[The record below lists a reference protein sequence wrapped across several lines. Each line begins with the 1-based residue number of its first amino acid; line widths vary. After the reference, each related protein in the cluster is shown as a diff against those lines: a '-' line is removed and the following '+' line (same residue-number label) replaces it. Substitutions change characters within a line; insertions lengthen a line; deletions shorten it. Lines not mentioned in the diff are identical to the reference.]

1 MNKDQHQNIHS
12 SLHSSY
18 LGPAPNM
25 KPNTLICTKQI
36 HKNRGSISS
45 NLFLDVNPHKKGIT
59 NIISKRCITNTNN
72 NNVSHSNSNNNPLNI
87 SSNYVVHPKLT
98 NISQTKILIK
108 RNSTLIETK
117 KPEHQQHKDLHSKLR
132 TFYINNDHKN
142 KRIKLSKNNKITTR
156 SYNIFTFLPKALLIQ
171 FTRLSN
177 VYFLIVAI
185 TQCIKSISPL
195 SPETGIIP
203 LVCVLCISMVRELIE
218 DLHKGKYDKVNNNQV
233 VAVYNS
239 KVFVNK
245 KAEDIKIGQL
255 IKIQKNQPIPCDII
269 LIDSFNTDGTCYVET
284 SSLDGERD
292 LKQKISTRITI
303 GIYDQIN
310 HTHKYS
316 FQNTNGFGNESD
328 ITSVSGEITCN
339 KPNPDFNKLHGK
351 MTVVF
356 EGKANGNNVN
366 AGDNNNN
373 NIDNNKNNTKID
385 GSVNLSSKNL
395 ILKGSV
401 LKHTPWIIGIAI
413 ATGMEN
419 KIFLHSKTTRIKTST
434 LEKQMNYYLLGIF
447 IFQLTLCAVC
457 AIVHLQEQ
465 NTHRAF
471 HEIYVPSNISKQTRC
486 IANYFTYFLL
496 FNTLI
501 PISLIVTIEI
511 VKVMQGL
518 FIRWD
523 CLMYS
528 FVYKVFTRPKSV
540 SLNEEL
546 GNVNCIF
553 SDKTGTLTCNKMQ
566 FKYCVIGY
574 SIYEYKCK
582 HFENPNSSIISMP
595 SPNTGND
602 QGNSNIEIN
611 PFTKGYFSD
620 VITSHNNMLIEEE
633 ITVIKEY
640 WTALATAHEV
650 MCSEHLNDK
659 GEYDYSGVSSDEVE
673 LVKTA
678 SEQGFVYVNS
688 IHSLANTKKCV
699 KVGNTLYEYEVLHV
713 LKFSSE
719 RRRMGIVL
727 KDKDGVIK
735 LYMKGAD
742 CEIKKRLSSACLVD
756 PGVQLSLTNID
767 ILSSYGYRTLLVAY
781 KVVSQEEYTLWNE
794 SLMRSESDSIK
805 REEHVEQCYE
815 QIESDLIFL
824 GATMV
829 EDKLQAKVPETIS
842 HLRKADIKIW
852 VLTGDK
858 ESTAEN
864 IARMT
869 NLINDNC
876 KVFTISSLTDEE
888 KLLYKKTLFKQGISN
903 INNNI
908 NNNNNDHTISRELV
922 KFITEY
928 ETYQQDM
935 FGENNNDSCLFPFGN
950 RNNNVNNSMQHNG
963 NVNNNNILQS
973 NRYNNTNNNNGLL
986 PFNLRHYNSN
996 YMSEQNSNSYNN
1008 LIVANNLSSFINHSF
1023 LPRQLATKNAIK
1035 PFCLLVE
1042 AKILSKIFIS
1052 KEQTKRFLDI
1062 ALKANSVVC
1071 FRVSPI
1077 QKSQIVKAV
1086 KAHDASLI
1094 SLAIGDGENDV
1105 AMIKEAHIGIG
1116 VYGEEGMRAI
1126 QASDFS
1132 IGEFRYLER
1141 LLFVHGRINYKRTGQ
1156 MIIYFFY
1163 KNFVFTI
1170 VHFYFAFH
1178 CLNSGQTIIDD
1189 WFISLYNLVFTSV
1202 PLCILA
1208 STDFYKAKTN
1218 DRLEKTGMLPL
1229 MYKDCRDDDKPFTF
1243 KKFTLEMLKGFIIS
1257 YINSSLILRPRES
1270 TELNGGGYNSNI
1282 WFFSLCLYT
1291 NIILSVTATLILKT
1305 KYFSW
1310 FVVLSI
1316 IITTFVCYIIFLII
1330 VENTTIFN
1338 SSGVVIMS
1346 FKSVKF
1352 YLVTFCSFGVSFVTD
1367 FCIKQSFLLNRNEIK
1382 KEHLTTSKI
1391 TKNVPKMLV
1400 NSEVMKKVSE
1410 TEEEFVKKSVITQ
1423 HKEFYV
1429 KEINK
1434 EKKDDEQLQ
1443 KAKSSQVKYYKNG
1456 IEIECTSGEDGMNN
1470 YKGNNNSID
1479 NKLNGKNVG
1488 GSMKVSKFIA

>member
-1 MNKDQHQNIHS
+1 MNKEIHPNAQS

-18 LGPAPNM
+18 LGPSHNN
-25 KPNTLICTKQI
+25 KPNTLICTKPI

-45 NLFLDVNPHKKGIT
+45 NIFLDVNVNSHKKGIT
-59 NIISKRCITNTNN
+59 NILSKRCINN
-72 NNVSHSNSNNNPLNI
+72 NNSISNNNPLNI
-87 SSNYVVHPKLT
+87 SSNLIRPKLT
-98 NISQTKILIK
+98 NITQTKILIK

-117 KPEHQQHKDLHSKLR
+117 KPEQQPKDIHSKFR
-132 TFYINNDHKN
+132 TFYINNDKKN
-142 KRIKLSKNNKITTR
+142 RNIKLSNNNKITTR

-185 TQCIKSISPL
+185 TQCIESISPL

-233 VAVYNS
+233 VSVYNS

-245 KAEDIKIGQL
+245 KAEEIKIGQL

-292 LKQKISTRITI
+292 LKEKLSTRITI

-351 MTVVF
+351 MTVIF
-356 EGKANGNNVN
+356 EGKANGNN
-366 AGDNNNN
+366 NNNN
-373 NIDNNKNNTKID
+373 NNTNNNDNKNNTKID

-401 LKHTPWIIGIAI
+401 LKHTPWIIGISI
-413 ATGMEN
+413 ATGIEN
-419 KIFLHSKTTRIKTST
+419 KIFLHSKSTRIKTST

-447 IFQLTLCAVC
+447 IFQLTLCGVC
-457 AIVHLQEQ
+457 ALVHLREL
-465 NTHRAF
+465 NTHLAF
-471 HEIYVPSNISKQTRC
+471 HELYVPSNISKQMRC
-486 IANYFTYFLL
+486 VANYFTYFLL

-523 CLMYS
+523 CQMYS

-602 QGNSNIEIN
+602 QGHNNIEIN
-611 PFTKGYFSD
+611 PFTKGFFSD

-633 ITVIKEY
+633 LTVIKEY

-678 SEQGFVYVNS
+678 SEQGFVYVSS

-699 KVGNTLYEYEVLHV
+699 KIGNTLHEYEVLHV

-719 RRRMGIVL
+719 RRRMGIIL
-727 KDKDGVIK
+727 KDKEGVIK

-742 CEIKKRLSSACLVD
+742 CEIKKRLNQTCLVD

-767 ILSSYGYRTLLVAY
+767 MLSSYGYRTLLVAY
-781 KVVSQEEYTLWNE
+781 KTISQDEYALWNE
-794 SLMRSESDSIK
+794 SLTRSECDSIK
-805 REEHVEQCYE
+805 REELVEQCYE

-829 EDKLQAKVPETIS
+829 EDKLQAKVPETVS

-869 NLINDNC
+869 NLINDHC
-876 KVFTISSLTDEE
+876 KVFTISSLTEDE
-888 KLLYKKTLFKQGISN
+888 KQLYKRALFKPGMSN
-903 INNNI
+903 
-908 NNNNNDHTISRELV
+908 DQTISRELF

-928 ETYQQDM
+928 ETYQQDV
-935 FGENNNDSCLFPFGN
+935 FGENDSCLFPFVSKN
-950 RNNNVNNSMQHNG
+950 
-963 NVNNNNILQS
+963 NNNNINNS
-973 NRYNNTNNNNGLL
+973 IHHNGNTNNLLQSHRNNNGVL
-986 PFNLRHYNSN
+986 PFNVRHYNSN

-1042 AKILSKIFIS
+1042 AKILSKIFLS

-1086 KAHDASLI
+1086 KAHDSSLI

-1141 LLFVHGRINYKRTGQ
+1141 LLFVHGRVNYKRTGQ

-1243 KKFTLEMLKGFIIS
+1243 KKFTLEMCKGFVIS

-1310 FVVLSI
+1310 FVVMSI
-1316 IITTFVCYIIFLII
+1316 IITTFVCYILFLII
-1330 VENTTIFN
+1330 VENTSMFN

-1367 FCIKQSFLLNRNEIK
+1367 FCIKQSFLLNKHEVT
-1382 KEHLTTSKI
+1382 KEHLATSKI

-1423 HKEFYV
+1423 QKEFYI

-1434 EKKDDEQLQ
+1434 EKKDDELQ
-1443 KAKSSQVKYYKNG
+1443 KAKSSQVKCYKNG
-1456 IEIECTSGEDGMNN
+1456 IEIECTSGEDGMN
-1470 YKGNNNSID
+1470 YKGNNSID
-1479 NKLNGKNVG
+1479 NKLNGKNLG